1 MAKGIR
7 VRARNKGDST
17 DVRVLIRHDMETGRR
32 KDEAGEVVAAH
43 YIQNVTVR
51 HGKRVVLFAQWGP
64 AVSKNPYFVFKFR
77 GGAAGDRVEVTWVD
91 SKGISGTGETLIT

>member
-1 MAKGIR
+1 MAKGMR
-7 VRARNKGDST
+7 VRARNKGDAT

-32 KDEAGEVVAAH
+32 KDEAGEFIAAH

-51 HGKRVVLFAQWGP
+51 HGGRVVLFAQWGA

-91 SKGISGTGETLIT
+91 NNGDSGTGETLIT